1 MKIEIAK
8 EDASVLVGA
17 VTSIAG
23 VVADLKFDNSF
34 TSALTAV
41 GVIVTALAS
50 YWKSRSAARSAK
62 ESEKAAHASADSV
75 AKIAAKAST
84 DNTSKT
90 VLVQTVTAER
100 ATWRAEMREHTSALV
115 MLLRA
120 SARSEDV
127 AWTEVDRLRTGIRLR
142 LNPAGRGPATKTP
155 DKHALDRVVHM
166 VLDELATAGSNGAA
180 LHGGIAD
187 TLELSMAPVLKG
199 EWEVSKDEAVTG
211 ELKVS

>member
-1 MKIEIAK
+1 MKIEVAK
-8 EDASVLVGA
+8 EDASVLVGT
-17 VTSIAG
+17 VTTIAG
-23 VVADLKFDNSF
+23 VLADLKFDNSF

-50 YWKSRSAARSAK
+50 YWKSRSAAKSAR

-115 MLLRA
+115 MLLHA
-120 SARSEDV
+120 SARSEEV
-127 AWTEVDRLRTGIRLR
+127 PWTEVDRLRTGIRLR

-155 DKHALDRVVHM
+155 DKHALDRAVHT

-187 TLELSMAPVLKG
+187 ALELSMAPVLKG

>member
-1 MKIEIAK
+1 M
-8 EDASVLVGA
+8 VGT
-17 VTSIAG
+17 VTTIAG
-23 VVADLKFDNSF
+23 VLADLKFDNSF

-50 YWKSRSAARSAK
+50 YWKSRSAAKSAR

-115 MLLRA
+115 KLLHA
-120 SARSEDV
+120 SARSEEV
-127 AWTEVDRLRTGIRLR
+127 PWTEVDRLRTGIRLR

-155 DKHALDRVVHM
+155 DKHALDRAVHT
-166 VLDELATAGSNGAA
+166 VLDELTTAGSNGAA

-187 TLELSMAPVLKG
+187 ALELSMAPVLKG
-199 EWEVSKDEAVTG
+199 EWEVSKEEAVTG